1 MPQVGDAFRAA
12 ADAYLRVGL
21 TRGVPSLFVDVRPL
35 LGDGAKAACLQQ
47 LVEGYRDSLK
57 RWARGGGP
65 RCCSIGRECLVRCV
79 GASVRVG
86 CGKRGGCEGQRRCL
100 EAAV

>member
-12 ADAYLRVGL
+12 ADAYLRMGL

-57 RWARGGGP
+57 RWERGGGNKL
-65 RCCSIGRECLVRCV
+65 RFSKVA
-79 GASVRVG
+79 GAQGALGARVRVRVNREKPCKG
-86 CGKRGGCEGQRRCL
+86 
-100 EAAV
+100 